1 VVGFHIEHFGCRA
14 ARADGEAIAAN
25 LRAMSQLEPLAA
37 DVVIVNTCSV
47 TAEAD
52 RAARAFIRRAHRRN
66 PAAKIVVTGCYA
78 QRAPEE
84 LAAMAGV
91 AAVVGNSHKAL
102 APEIILKLTREAEL
116 PRGAELAGGAVRI
129 PSAASPVPKCEGPG
143 ASSIGQSRLLP
154 VASLLAGSA
163 RQFSMGAELAPLA
176 TPTLA
181 PIWADD
187 RFAHSFVEDVHW
199 GEMQSATGAQTR
211 PNLKIQEGCGNR
223 CTFCV
228 IPLTRGASQSLPYAV
243 VMRQVESFVAAG
255 GKELVLSGINL
266 GRWGRDLVVRDEALW
281 VPTFSAEKSG
291 KDGAREIVKELNWFP
306 TLGNSQRARITK
318 DGATSTAVPFA
329 VLAREIVK
337 EQSWSPTLGNSQRA
351 RITKDGATSAAVPFA
366 VLVREIVKELS
377 WSPTLGNSQRARI
390 TKDGATSAAP
400 TSLAALV
407 RNILEESALPRLRLS
422 SIEPMDWDDGL
433 IALLR
438 EFGGGRLARH
448 AHLPLQSGSDA
459 VLRRMHRRYRPW
471 HYAEKVRAL
480 VDAAGPDLTL
490 GADVM
495 VGFPGETDG
504 EFEETLAFI
513 RALPFGYLHLFP
525 FSPRPGTALH
535 AAAKLAPAVMAER
548 MAALRAL
555 AAEKSEAHRR
565 QFVGRTLEAI
575 TLHTPAALAEQGR
588 TTALTEN
595 YLPVELDGGF
605 AANQLVRIRVRAIN
619 ADGALECEAAPAEAA
634 Q

>member
-1 VVGFHIEHFGCRA
+1 VTVAGFHIEHFGCRA

-25 LRAMSQLEPLAA
+25 LRAMSEHEPFAA

-52 RAARAFIRRAHRRN
+52 RAARAFIRRAHRKN

-102 APEIILKLTREAEL
+102 TPGIILNLARESE
-116 PRGAELAGGAVRI
+116 RGAEPPASQ
-129 PSAASPVPKCEGPG
+129 PSALV
-143 ASSIGQSRLLP
+143 P
-154 VASLLAGSA
+154 VASLLAPRAPHFSA
-163 RQFSMGAELAPLA
+163 STAQ
-176 TPTLA
+176 A

-187 RFAHSFVEDVHW
+187 RFAHSFIEDMHW
-199 GEMQSATGAQTR
+199 GQTQPALSAQTR

-228 IPLTRGASQSLPYAV
+228 IPQTRGPSKSLPYAI
-243 VMRQVESFVAAG
+243 VMRHVESFVVAG

-266 GRWGRDLVVRDEALW
+266 GRWGRDFEESS
-281 VPTFSAEKSG
+281 PKTF
-291 KDGAREIVKELNWFP
+291 P
-306 TLGNSQRARITK
+306 
-318 DGATSTAVPFA
+318 
-329 VLAREIVK
+329 
-337 EQSWSPTLGNSQRA
+337 
-351 RITKDGATSAAVPFA
+351 
-366 VLVREIVKELS
+366 
-377 WSPTLGNSQRARI
+377 
-390 TKDGATSAAP
+390 
-400 TSLAALV
+400 ALV
-407 RNILEESALPRLRLS
+407 RKILENTALPRLRLS
-422 SIEPMDWDDGL
+422 SIEPMDWDDEL
-433 IALLR
+433 IALMR
-438 EFGGGRLARH
+438 EFGGTRLARH

-471 HYAEKVRAL
+471 HYARKAQAL
-480 VDAAGPDLTL
+480 LDAAGPDLTL

-495 VGFPGETDG
+495 VGFPGETDR

-525 FSPRPGTALH
+525 FSARPATRAWALH
-535 AAAKLAPAVMAER
+535 AADPVAAEIVHQR

-555 AAEKSEAHRR
+555 ASEKSKAHRK
-565 QFVGRTLEAI
+565 QFVGREIEAI
-575 TLHTPAALAEQGR
+575 TLHTPAALADRGS
-588 TTALTEN
+588 TSVLTEN
-595 YLPVELDGGF
+595 FLPVALDGSL
-605 AANQLVRIRVRAIN
+605 AANQLLRIRVRAVN
-619 ADGALECEAAPAEAA
+619 ADGALECEAACAVLA